1 MDILAFFVCVGE
13 EKIFIFLGSLIGTC
27 GLHWQIDKRKGI
39 QITFIINL
47 LIFMCID
54 AFKKWK
60 GHKNKWFE
68 TKHLN
73 LHK

>member
-1 MDILAFFVCVGE
+1 MKSNTAL
-13 EKIFIFLGSLIGTC
+13 LSHQLS
-27 GLHWQIDKRKGI
+27 QIMIYWKV
-39 QITFIINL
+39 
-47 LIFMCID
+47 D